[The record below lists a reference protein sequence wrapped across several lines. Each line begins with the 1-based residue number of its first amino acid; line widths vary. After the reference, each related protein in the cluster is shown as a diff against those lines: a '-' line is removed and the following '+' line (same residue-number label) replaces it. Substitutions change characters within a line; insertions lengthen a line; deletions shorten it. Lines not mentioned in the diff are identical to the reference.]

1 MLRYLSTSQSR
12 HRHFHILLNI
22 YTGSHDLFTSLSH
35 KLYKGS
41 GYNDLAPRM
50 GINASCAHSVKA
62 SLYGNSGINSQ
73 CILND
78 DPLGD

>member
-1 MLRYLSTSQSR
+1 MLHYLSTSQSR

-35 KLYKGS
+35 KRS

-50 GINASCAHSVKA
+50 SIMRHAAPSGNAS
-62 SLYGNSGINSQ
+62 LDGNSGIKSQ
-73 CILND
+73 CVLND